1 MPQVKTLLSTFSAGE
16 LDPNLASRSDV
27 TAYFQGCTQLK
38 NFSLLQ
44 QGGVMRRPGSLHI
57 DTLASTGRLL
67 PFIFSD
73 TEEYLFVFL
82 NTKLRIYDVNNSTIS
97 LTQEITSCPWTTAML
112 FELNF
117 AQYGDTMYVVHRL
130 MQPQEILRTSATAFT
145 VSNFAFAAHSSTN
158 PVYQPYYKFAPATMT
173 LTPSATSGTINL
185 TTSAAYWTDDLE
197 GIRVRYKGKEVLTT
211 TKASTTVMAGTVKE
225 TLASTTADQDWDE
238 QAFSAAQ
245 GYPSAV
251 VFHEDR
257 LWFAGTPALPN
268 GIFASQTSDYDNF
281 DVDNASASDAI
292 QVLLGTD
299 QVNEVRHLV
308 SSRNLQLF
316 TDSGEFYETSATTT
330 AATPA
335 SITFR
340 RQTPHGADRTQ
351 PQLLDGATLFSQ
363 KNGKSIREFLYTDL
377 ESAYTADSISLTS
390 GHLINTPTDSTVI
403 YGNEKRPEQFAFWV
417 MNDGTMSVFHSIRSE
432 KLAGWTEW
440 NTRYTSTSN
449 TGFISIQAIDNKLF
463 SVCKR
468 QKDDILTSLD
478 ATAINISNG
487 LFTKTSHG
495 LATGNDV
502 IVTNN
507 GGTYPSGTVNSVAT
521 TVDGSTVYFVYI
533 VNSST
538 FYLHTTYAG
547 AVANTA
553 ATRLILTSQGSG
565 SFTISDA
572 PSSQATCTITVS
584 DAANIAVGSTITI
597 TDNAGTSTTMTATND
612 DPAGALEFSVGGSR
626 TNDDVAD
633 NIAVGSGGVLGINA
647 LAGYS
652 APNPG
657 SGTPVITVTRND
669 IGNDNLPVTSTDP
682 VRLTVTNF
690 TGGDTD
696 AGTTDI
702 FTLEQFSEDNTITLD
717 CSFTDAAYANGTP
730 LVKGESNT
738 GNTLVVDGLT
748 DQPLVGEQFTIA
760 GLADTNIING
770 VSTIVSGEVTLT
782 LNDALASAPAD
793 NAAIPF
799 TATRTHDGFS
809 TLNGQALK
817 FASPSDS
824 PIYAMPTT
832 TIGNNK
838 IVLSEAQATVRGG
851 YDYTPTLETMP
862 VDTVVTGGPLTGE
875 QRRVNRVNIDLNEAR
890 NILVNNKEI
899 TFRKVK
905 DDQQADPS
913 AFTGR
918 KEIAIMGYGNA
929 PTITV
934 TQNQPL
940 EAKILGMALEVSF

>member
-1 MPQVKTLLSTFSAGE
+1 MPQIKTLLSTFSAGE

-73 TEEYLFVFL
+73 TEEYLFVFM

-185 TTSAAYWTDDLE
+185 TTSAAYWTDDHE

-238 QAFSAAQ
+238 QAFSAEQ

-281 DVDNASASDAI
+281 DVDDASASDAI

-308 SSRNLQLF
+308 SSRNLQVF

-330 AATPA
+330 AVTPA

-449 TGFISIQAIDNKLF
+449 TGYISVQAVDNKLF
-463 SVCKR
+463 TVCKR
-468 QKDDILTSLD
+468 QKNDIVTSVD
-478 ATAINISNG
+478 ATAINVSNG

-495 LATGNDV
+495 LTTGDDV

-521 TVDGSTVYFVYI
+521 TMDGDTVYFAYV

-538 FYLHTTYAG
+538 FYLHTTYVG
-547 AVANTA
+547 GLANTT

-572 PSSQATCTITVS
+572 PSSHATCTITVT
-584 DAANIAVGSTITI
+584 DALNIAVGTTLTF
-597 TDNAGTSTTMTATND
+597 TDNAGVSTTMTGTATN
-612 DPAGALEFSVGGSR
+612 PTTNPNEFSVGVDAAS
-626 TNDDVAD
+626 TAD
-633 NIAVGSGGVLGINA
+633 NIAVGAGGVLGINA

-652 APNPG
+652 APNPA
-657 SGTPVITVTRND
+657 SNVITVTRND
-669 IGNDNLPVTSTDP
+669 IGNNNLTVTSSDP

-696 AGTTDI
+696 PGTTDI

-717 CSFTDAAYANGTP
+717 CSFTDTAYANGTP
-730 LVKGESNT
+730 LVKGASNT

-748 DQPLVGEQFTIA
+748 DQPFVGEQFTIA
-760 GLADTNIING
+760 GLSETHTING
-770 VSTIVSGEVTLT
+770 VSTMSSGEVTLT
-782 LNDALASAPAD
+782 LNDALASTPAD
-793 NAAIPF
+793 NAAITF
-799 TATRTHDGFS
+799 TVTRIHDGFS
-809 TLNGQALK
+809 TLTGQALK
-817 FASPSDS
+817 FAAPSDS
-824 PIYAMPTT
+824 PIYAMPESTV
-832 TIGNNK
+832 GNNK
-838 IVLSEAQATVRGG
+838 IVLSEAHATVRGG

-875 QRRVNRVNIDLNEAR
+875 QRRVNRVNIDLNTAR
-890 NILVNNKEI
+890 NVLVNNKDI
-899 TFRKVK
+899 TFREVK

-918 KEIAIMGYGNA
+918 KEVTIMGYGNA

>member
-1 MPQVKTLLSTFSAGE
+1 MPQIKTLLSTFSAGE

-44 QGGVMRRPGSLHI
+44 QGGVMRRPGSLYI
-57 DTLASTGRLL
+57 DALASTGRLL

-73 TEEYLFVFL
+73 TEEYLFVFM

-117 AQYGDTMYVVHRL
+117 AQYGDTMYIVHRL
-130 MQPQEILRTSATAFT
+130 MRPQAILRTSATTFT
-145 VSNFAFAAHSSTN
+145 VSNFSFATHSSGN
-158 PVYQPYYKFAPATMT
+158 PTYQPYYKFAPATMT
-173 LTPSATSGTINL
+173 LNPSGTSGTITL
-185 TTSAAYWTDDLE
+185 TTSADYWTDDHE
-197 GIRVRYKGKEVLTT
+197 AIRVRYKGKEILTT
-211 TKASTTVMAGTVKE
+211 TKSSATVMNGTVLE
-225 TLASTTADQDWDE
+225 TLASSTADQDWDE
-238 QAFSAAQ
+238 QAFSAEQ

-403 YGNEKRPEQFAFWV
+403 YGNEKRPEQFAFWI

-449 TGFISIQAIDNKLF
+449 TGYISVQAVDNKLF
-463 SVCKR
+463 TVCKR
-468 QKDDILTSLD
+468 QKDNILTSVD
-478 ATAINISNG
+478 ATAINVSNG

-495 LATGNDV
+495 LSTGNDV

-507 GGTYPSGTVNSVAT
+507 GGVYPSGTVNSVAT
-521 TVDGSTVYFVYI
+521 NVDGETTYYVYA
-533 VNSST
+533 VNTNT
-538 FYLHTTYAG
+538 FYLHTTSVG
-547 AVANTA
+547 AAANSAT
-553 ATRLILTSQGSG
+553 TRLVLTSQGSG

-572 PSSQATCTITVS
+572 SS
-584 DAANIAVGSTITI
+584 
-597 TDNAGTSTTMTATND
+597 
-612 DPAGALEFSVGGSR
+612 P
-626 TNDDVAD
+626 
-633 NIAVGSGGVLGINA
+633 
-647 LAGYS
+647 
-652 APNPG
+652 
-657 SGTPVITVTRND
+657 
-669 IGNDNLPVTSTDP
+669 
-682 VRLTVTNF
+682 
-690 TGGDTD
+690 
-696 AGTTDI
+696 GTTDI

-717 CSFTDAAYANGTP
+717 CSFTDTAYANGTP
-730 LVKGESNT
+730 LVKGASNT

-748 DQPLVGEQFTIA
+748 DQPFVGEQFTIA
-760 GLADTNIING
+760 GLSETHTING
-770 VSTIVSGEVTLT
+770 VSTMSSGEVTLT
-782 LNDALASAPAD
+782 LNDALASTPAD
-793 NAAIPF
+793 NAALTF
-799 TATRTHDGFS
+799 TVTRIHDGLT
-809 TLNGQALK
+809 TLTGQALK
-817 FASPSDS
+817 FAAPSDS
-824 PIYAMPTT
+824 PIYAMPESTV
-832 TIGNNK
+832 GNNK
-838 IVLSEAQATVRGG
+838 IVLSEAHATVRGG
-851 YDYTPTLETMP
+851 YNYTPTLETMP

-875 QRRVNRVNIDLNEAR
+875 QRRVNRVNIDLNTAR
-890 NILVNNKEI
+890 NVLVNNKDI
-899 TFRKVK
+899 TFREVK

-918 KEIAIMGYGNA
+918 KEVAIMGYGNA

-934 TQNQPL
+934 TQDQPL
-940 EAKILGMALEVSF
+940 EAKVLGMALEVSF